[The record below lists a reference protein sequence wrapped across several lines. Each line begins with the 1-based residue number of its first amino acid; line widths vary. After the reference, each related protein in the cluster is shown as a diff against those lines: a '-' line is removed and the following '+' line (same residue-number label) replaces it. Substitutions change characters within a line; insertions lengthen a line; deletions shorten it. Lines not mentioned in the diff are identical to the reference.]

1 MVAMSGGV
9 DSATAAALLQK
20 QGYEIIGATM
30 CFSAAGAR
38 GSYGQGSAS
47 GGHLFDEES
56 IDNRKKPSCCGMQG
70 IEDARKTA
78 HALGIKHYVFSF
90 GRALEEKIIKN
101 FCAEYLAGR
110 TPNPCVRCNQFLKF
124 DLLFKKAM
132 VLSCDYLATGH
143 YVKLSYNRRARQYL
157 LKKAKDIKKD
167 QSYFLYVIK
176 KETLP
181 YLLFPLGNYT
191 KEEVRLLAHNF
202 NLPVSNKLSS
212 QEICFIPNDN
222 YRSFISERIE
232 RDIRPGPLIH
242 IDGRVLGE
250 HQGIPFYTIGQRKA
264 LGGGNRM
271 PLYVIRI
278 DNRENTIIL
287 GEQKHTYAK
296 ALIADN
302 LNFLTQLPPKKI
314 IAIDT
319 KIRYNHR
326 EVKSRLI
333 PINADMVKIEFSISQ
348 RAVTPGQSVVFYQK
362 DAVLGGGIIRESI

>member
-1 MVAMSGGV
+1 MKKRVMVAMSGGV

-30 CFSAAGAR
+30 CFS
-38 GSYGQGSAS
+38 
-47 GGHLFDEES
+47 LPES
-56 IDNRKKPSCCGMQG
+56 VDSRKKPSCCGIQG
-70 IEDARKTA
+70 IEDATKTA
-78 HALGIKHYVFSF
+78 HVLGIKHYVFSF
-90 GRALEEKIIKN
+90 GHALEEKIIKN
-101 FCAEYLAGR
+101 FSAEYLAGR

-132 VLSCDYLATGH
+132 ALSCDYLATGH
-143 YVKLSYNRRARQYL
+143 YVKLPYNRKARQYL
-157 LKKAKDIKKD
+157 LKKAKDTRKD
-167 QSYFLYVIK
+167 QSYFLYAIK

-181 YLLFPLGNYT
+181 FLLFPLGNYT

-202 NLPVSNKLSS
+202 NLPVSHKLSS

-222 YRSFISERIE
+222 YRSFIGERLGQG
-232 RDIRPGPLIH
+232 IRPGPLIH

-271 PLYVIRI
+271 PLYVVRI

-287 GEQKHTYAK
+287 GEQKHTYAQ

-314 IAIDT
+314 IAIDA
-319 KIRYNHR
+319 KIRYNHQ

-333 PINADMVKIEFSISQ
+333 PINADAVRIEFSISQ

-362 DAVLGGGIIRESI
+362 DTVLGGGIIRESIN